1 VRDEVIM
8 DNESYD
14 VSTGILYA
22 CGVISQWRVA
32 SAAVALFAVVM
43 VSVVIWSRLI
53 YLERKRQLPWVPMYG
68 VPSRVEMAG
77 LVLC

>member
-1 VRDEVIM
+1 MRDEVIM

-22 CGVISQWRVA
+22 CGVVSQWRVA

-43 VSVVIWSRLI
+43 VSVVMVSA
-53 YLERKRQLPWVPMYG
+53 YLFGTKETITMGSNVRG
-68 VPSRVEMAG
+68 SIS
-77 LVLC
+77 C